1 MKYYLASDDLYIE
14 ITASVF
20 NQIQLQADGEYPNE
34 NGGMLAGRY
43 SADRH
48 TVYIEKVV
56 VPMEK
61 LTGRTTFM
69 RNTKGLEKVWNQ
81 LAKEGLRYVGEWHS
95 HPNGSTQYSGTDL
108 AAMIDIE
115 KEVAIENPILL
126 IMGVR
131 SSGLSAHTF
140 YCYKNNKLLEYK
152 KMIDLKELFGGLQK
166 QMLASLNVD
175 REFIGHPGSKGDA
188 TEQRWIEF
196 LRTYLPDRYK
206 VDKAIVIDSTGNVS
220 EQMDVVIYDAIYTPF
235 IFNQDGFMYIPAESV
250 YAVFEVKQD
259 VKGYIVYAAQKVE
272 SVRKLKRTSIEMVA
286 SGRRTPARPLTK
298 IIGGILT
305 TTSSYSG
312 NETVRNQL
320 KRLKGFQTLDLGCIC
335 DMGSFYVDY
344 NETQPIDIDPT
355 KDVKENRKYIEQI
368 YESREVKVN
377 GIKFSDKD
385 VSLFTF
391 FLQLVSYLKSI
402 GTVPAIDINA
412 YLKAINA
419 KIDEEV

>member
-1 MKYYLASDDLYIE
+1 MKYYLASDNLYIE
-14 ITASVF
+14 IKASVF
-20 NQIQLQADGEYPNE
+20 NQIKLQAEGEYPNE

-56 VPMEK
+56 VPVEK

-69 RNTKGLEKVWNQ
+69 RKTNGLEKVWEQ
-81 LAKEGLRYVGEWHS
+81 LSQEGLRYVGEWHS
-95 HPNGSTQYSGTDL
+95 HPNGSTQYSGSDL
-108 AAMIDIE
+108 AAIIDIE
-115 KEVAIENPILL
+115 KEVAIENPILM
-126 IMGVR
+126 IVGVR
-131 SSGLSAHTF
+131 GCRLSALTF

-152 KMIDLKELFGGLQK
+152 KMIDLRELFNGLQT

-175 REFIGHPGSKGDA
+175 RVFIEHPGSKGDA
-188 TEQRWIEF
+188 TEQRWIDF

-220 EQMDVVIYDAIYTPF
+220 EQMDIVIYDAIYTPF

-259 VKGYIVYAAQKVE
+259 VKGYIDYAAQKVE
-272 SVRKLKRTSIEMVA
+272 SVRRLKRTSVEMVN
-286 SGRRTPARPLTK
+286 SGRRTSARPLTK
-298 IIGGILT
+298 ILGGILT

-312 NETVRNQL
+312 TETVSKQL
-320 KRLKGFQTLDLGCIC
+320 KELKGYQTLDLGCLC
-335 DMGSFYVDY
+335 DTGSFHVDY
-344 NETQPIDIDPT
+344 KETRPDGIDQTKNEF
-355 KDVKENRKYIEQI
+355 IEQV
-368 YESREVKVN
+368 YESREVN
-377 GIKFSDKD
+377 EIIFSDKK

-412 YLKAINA
+412 YLNA
-419 KIDEEV
+419 IDERIDEGI

>member
-14 ITASVF
+14 IKASVF
-20 NQIQLQADGEYPNE
+20 NQIKLQAEGEYPNE
-34 NGGMLAGRY
+34 NGGMLDGRY

-56 VPMEK
+56 VPVEK

-69 RNTKGLEKVWNQ
+69 RKTNGLEKVWEQ
-81 LAKEGLRYVGEWHS
+81 LSQEGLRYVGEWHS
-95 HPNGSTQYSGTDL
+95 HPNGSTQYSGSDL

-115 KEVAIENPILL
+115 KEVAIENPILM
-126 IMGVR
+126 IVGVR
-131 SSGLSAHTF
+131 GCRLSALTF

-152 KMIDLKELFGGLQK
+152 KMIDLRELFNGLQT

-175 REFIGHPGSKGDA
+175 RVFIEHPGSKGDA
-188 TEQRWIEF
+188 TEQRWIDF

-220 EQMDVVIYDAIYTPF
+220 EQMDIVIYDAIYTPF

-259 VKGYIVYAAQKVE
+259 VKGYIDYAAQKVE
-272 SVRKLKRTSIEMVA
+272 SVRRLKRTSVEMVN
-286 SGRRTPARPLTK
+286 SGRRTSARPLTK

-312 NETVRNQL
+312 TETVSKQL
-320 KRLKGFQTLDLGCIC
+320 KELKGYQTLDLGCLC
-335 DMGSFYVDY
+335 DTGSFHVDY
-344 NETQPIDIDPT
+344 KETRPDGIDQTKNEF
-355 KDVKENRKYIEQI
+355 IEQV
-368 YESREVKVN
+368 YESREVN
-377 GIKFSDKD
+377 EIIFSDKK

-412 YLKAINA
+412 YLNA
-419 KIDEEV
+419 IDERIDEGI

>member
-14 ITASVF
+14 IKASVF
-20 NQIQLQADGEYPNE
+20 NQIKLQAEGEYPNE

-56 VPMEK
+56 VPVEK

-69 RNTKGLEKVWNQ
+69 RKTNGLEKVWEQ
-81 LAKEGLRYVGEWHS
+81 LSQEGLRYVGEWHS
-95 HPNGSTQYSGTDL
+95 HPNGSTQYSGSDL

-115 KEVAIENPILL
+115 KEVAIENPILM
-126 IMGVR
+126 IVGVR
-131 SSGLSAHTF
+131 GCRLSALTF

-152 KMIDLKELFGGLQK
+152 KMIDLRELFNGLQT

-175 REFIGHPGSKGDA
+175 RVFIEHPGSKGDA
-188 TEQRWIEF
+188 TEQRWIDF

-220 EQMDVVIYDAIYTPF
+220 EQMDIVIYDAIYTPF

-259 VKGYIVYAAQKVE
+259 VKGYIDYAAQKVE
-272 SVRKLKRTSIEMVA
+272 SVRRLKRTSVEMVN
-286 SGRRTPARPLTK
+286 SGRRTSARPLTK

-312 NETVRNQL
+312 TETVSNQL
-320 KRLKGFQTLDLGCIC
+320 KELKGYQTLDLGCLC
-335 DMGSFYVDY
+335 DTGSFHVDY
-344 NETQPIDIDPT
+344 KETRPDGIDQTKNEF
-355 KDVKENRKYIEQI
+355 IEQV
-368 YESREVKVN
+368 YESREVN
-377 GIKFSDKD
+377 EIIFSDKK

-412 YLKAINA
+412 YLNA
-419 KIDEEV
+419 IDERIDEGI

>member
-1 MKYYLASDDLYIE
+1 MKYYLASEDLYIE
-14 ITASVF
+14 IIASVF
-20 NQIQLQADGEYPNE
+20 NQIQLQAEGEYPNE

-56 VPMEK
+56 VPMGK

-81 LAKEGLRYVGEWHS
+81 LAKEELRYVGEWHS

-126 IMGVR
+126 IVGVR

-152 KMIDLKELFGGLQK
+152 KMIDLKELFCGLQK
-166 QMLASLNVD
+166 QMLASLKVD

-259 VKGYIVYAAQKVE
+259 VKGYIDYAAQKVE

-286 SGRRTPARPLTK
+286 SGRRTLAAPLTK

-312 NETVRNQL
+312 QETIKKQL
-320 KRLKGFQTLDLGCIC
+320 RELKGYQTLDLGCLC
-335 DMGSFYVDY
+335 DSGSFYVDY
-344 NETQPIDIDPT
+344 DEQKPEGLDPMKDI
-355 KDVKENRKYIEQI
+355 KKKRKYIEQV
-368 YESREVKVN
+368 YASREVKE
-377 GIKFSDKD
+377 IKFSDKE

-412 YLKAINA
+412 YLKAIHA
-419 KIDEEV
+419 KIDEEI

>member
-14 ITASVF
+14 IKASVF
-20 NQIQLQADGEYPNE
+20 NQIKLQAEGEYPNE

-56 VPMEK
+56 VPVDK

-69 RNTKGLEKVWNQ
+69 RKTNGLEKVWEQ
-81 LAKEGLRYVGEWHS
+81 LSQEGLRYVGEWHS
-95 HPNGSTQYSGTDL
+95 HPNGSTQYSGSDL

-115 KEVAIENPILL
+115 KEVAIENPILM
-126 IMGVR
+126 IVGVR
-131 SSGLSAHTF
+131 GCRLSALTF

-152 KMIDLKELFGGLQK
+152 KMIDLRELFNGLQT
-166 QMLASLNVD
+166 QMLASLNVE
-175 REFIGHPGSKGDA
+175 RVFIEHPGSKGDA
-188 TEQRWIEF
+188 TEQRWIDF

-220 EQMDVVIYDAIYTPF
+220 EQMDIVIYDAIYTPF

-259 VKGYIVYAAQKVE
+259 VKGYIDYAAQKVE
-272 SVRKLKRTSIEMVA
+272 SVRRLKRTSVEMVN
-286 SGRRTPARPLTK
+286 SGRRTSARPLTK
-298 IIGGILT
+298 ILGGILT

-312 NETVRNQL
+312 TETVSKQL
-320 KRLKGFQTLDLGCIC
+320 KELKGYQTLDLGCLC
-335 DMGSFYVDY
+335 DTGSFHVDY
-344 NETQPIDIDPT
+344 KETRPDGIDQTKNEF
-355 KDVKENRKYIEQI
+355 IEQV
-368 YESREVKVN
+368 YESREVN
-377 GIKFSDKD
+377 EIIFSDKK

-412 YLKAINA
+412 YLNA
-419 KIDEEV
+419 IDERIDEGI

>member
-14 ITASVF
+14 IKASVF
-20 NQIQLQADGEYPNE
+20 NQIKPQAEGEYPNE

-56 VPMEK
+56 VPVEK

-69 RNTKGLEKVWNQ
+69 RKTNGLEKVWEQ
-81 LAKEGLRYVGEWHS
+81 LSQEGLRYVGEWHS
-95 HPNGSTQYSGTDL
+95 HPNGSTQYSGSDL

-115 KEVAIENPILL
+115 KEVAIENPILM
-126 IMGVR
+126 IVGVR
-131 SSGLSAHTF
+131 GCRLSALTF

-152 KMIDLKELFGGLQK
+152 KMIDLRELFNGLQT

-175 REFIGHPGSKGDA
+175 RVFIEHPGSKGDA
-188 TEQRWIEF
+188 TEQRWIDF

-220 EQMDVVIYDAIYTPF
+220 EQMDIVIYDAIYTPF

-259 VKGYIVYAAQKVE
+259 VKGYIDYAAQKVE
-272 SVRKLKRTSIEMVA
+272 SVRRLKRTSVEMVN
-286 SGRRTPARPLTK
+286 SGRRTSARPLTK

-312 NETVRNQL
+312 TETVSKQL
-320 KRLKGFQTLDLGCIC
+320 KELKGYQTLDLGCLC
-335 DMGSFYVDY
+335 DTGSFHVDY
-344 NETQPIDIDPT
+344 KETRPDGIDQTKNEF
-355 KDVKENRKYIEQI
+355 IEQV
-368 YESREVKVN
+368 YESREVN
-377 GIKFSDKD
+377 EIIFSDKK

-412 YLKAINA
+412 YLNA
-419 KIDEEV
+419 IDERIDEGI

>member
-14 ITASVF
+14 IKASVF
-20 NQIQLQADGEYPNE
+20 NQIKLQAEGEYPNE

-56 VPMEK
+56 VPVEK

-69 RNTKGLEKVWNQ
+69 RKTNGLEKVWEQ
-81 LAKEGLRYVGEWHS
+81 LSQEGLRYVGEWHS
-95 HPNGSTQYSGTDL
+95 HPNGSTQYSGSDL
-108 AAMIDIE
+108 AAIIDIE
-115 KEVAIENPILL
+115 KEVAIENPILM
-126 IMGVR
+126 IVGVR
-131 SSGLSAHTF
+131 GCRLSALTF

-152 KMIDLKELFGGLQK
+152 KMIDLKELFNGLQT

-175 REFIGHPGSKGDA
+175 RVFIEHPGSKGDA
-188 TEQRWIEF
+188 TEQRWIDF

-220 EQMDVVIYDAIYTPF
+220 EQMDIVIYDAIYTPF

-259 VKGYIVYAAQKVE
+259 VKGYIDYAAQKLE
-272 SVRKLKRTSIEMVA
+272 SVRRLKRTSVEMVN
-286 SGRRTPARPLTK
+286 SGRRTSARPLTK

-312 NETVRNQL
+312 TETVSKQL
-320 KRLKGFQTLDLGCIC
+320 KELKGYQTLDLGCLC
-335 DMGSFYVDY
+335 DTGSFHVDY
-344 NETQPIDIDPT
+344 KETRPDGIDQTKNEF
-355 KDVKENRKYIEQI
+355 IEQV
-368 YESREVKVN
+368 YESREVN
-377 GIKFSDKD
+377 EIIFSDKK

-412 YLKAINA
+412 YLNA
-419 KIDEEV
+419 IDERIDEGI

>member
-14 ITASVF
+14 IKASVF
-20 NQIQLQADGEYPNE
+20 NQIKLQAEGEYPNE

-56 VPMEK
+56 VPVDK

-69 RNTKGLEKVWNQ
+69 RKTNGLEKVWEQ
-81 LAKEGLRYVGEWHS
+81 LSQEGLRYVGEWHS
-95 HPNGSTQYSGTDL
+95 HPNGSTQNSGSDL

-115 KEVAIENPILL
+115 KEVAIENPILM
-126 IMGVR
+126 IVGVR
-131 SSGLSAHTF
+131 GCRLSALTF

-152 KMIDLKELFGGLQK
+152 KMIDLRELFNGLQT

-175 REFIGHPGSKGDA
+175 RVFIEHPGSKGDA
-188 TEQRWIEF
+188 TEQRWIDF
-196 LRTYLPDRYK
+196 LGTYLPDRYK

-220 EQMDVVIYDAIYTPF
+220 EQMDIVIYDAIYTPF

-259 VKGYIVYAAQKVE
+259 VKGYIGYAAQKVE
-272 SVRKLKRTSIEMVA
+272 SVRRLKRTSVEMVN
-286 SGRRTPARPLTK
+286 SGRRTSARPLTK
-298 IIGGILT
+298 ILGGILT

-312 NETVRNQL
+312 TETVSKQL
-320 KRLKGFQTLDLGCIC
+320 KELKGYQTLDLGCLC
-335 DMGSFYVDY
+335 DTGSFHVDY
-344 NETQPIDIDPT
+344 KETRPDGIDQTKNEF
-355 KDVKENRKYIEQI
+355 IEQV
-368 YESREVKVN
+368 YESREVN
-377 GIKFSDKD
+377 EIIFSDKK

-412 YLKAINA
+412 YLNA
-419 KIDEEV
+419 IDERIDEGI

>member
-14 ITASVF
+14 IKASVF
-20 NQIQLQADGEYPNE
+20 NQIKLQAEGEYPNE

-56 VPMEK
+56 VPVEK

-69 RNTKGLEKVWNQ
+69 RKTNGLEKVWEQ
-81 LAKEGLRYVGEWHS
+81 LSQEGLRYVGEWHS
-95 HPNGSTQYSGTDL
+95 HPNGSTQYSGSDL

-115 KEVAIENPILL
+115 KEVAIENPILM
-126 IMGVR
+126 IVGGR
-131 SSGLSAHTF
+131 GCSLSALTF

-152 KMIDLKELFGGLQK
+152 KMIDLRELFNGLQT

-175 REFIGHPGSKGDA
+175 RVFIEHPGSKGDA
-188 TEQRWIEF
+188 TEQRWIDF

-220 EQMDVVIYDAIYTPF
+220 EQMDIVIYDAIYTPF

-259 VKGYIVYAAQKVE
+259 VKGYIDYAAQKVE
-272 SVRKLKRTSIEMVA
+272 SVRRLKRTSVEMVN
-286 SGRRTPARPLTK
+286 SGRRTSARPLTK

-312 NETVRNQL
+312 TETVSKQL
-320 KRLKGFQTLDLGCIC
+320 KELKGYQTLDLGCLC
-335 DMGSFYVDY
+335 DTGSFHVDY
-344 NETQPIDIDPT
+344 KETRPDGIDQTKNEF
-355 KDVKENRKYIEQI
+355 IEQV
-368 YESREVKVN
+368 YESREVN
-377 GIKFSDKD
+377 EIIFSDKK

-412 YLKAINA
+412 YLNA
-419 KIDEEV
+419 IDERIDEGI

>member
-14 ITASVF
+14 IKASVF
-20 NQIQLQADGEYPNE
+20 NQIKLQAEGEYPNE

-56 VPMEK
+56 VPVEK

-69 RNTKGLEKVWNQ
+69 RKTNGLEKVWEQ
-81 LAKEGLRYVGEWHS
+81 LSQEGLRYVGEWHS
-95 HPNGSTQYSGTDL
+95 HPNGSTQYSGSDL

-115 KEVAIENPILL
+115 KEVAIENPILM
-126 IMGVR
+126 IVGVR
-131 SSGLSAHTF
+131 GCRLSALTF

-152 KMIDLKELFGGLQK
+152 KMIDLRELFNGLQT

-175 REFIGHPGSKGDA
+175 RVFIEHPGSKGDA
-188 TEQRWIEF
+188 TEQRWIDF

-206 VDKAIVIDSTGNVS
+206 VDKAIVIDSAGNVS
-220 EQMDVVIYDAIYTPF
+220 EQMDIVIYDAIYTPF

-259 VKGYIVYAAQKVE
+259 VKGYIDYAAQKVE
-272 SVRKLKRTSIEMVA
+272 SVRRLKRTSVEMVN
-286 SGRRTPARPLTK
+286 SGRRTSARPLTK

-312 NETVRNQL
+312 TETVSKQL
-320 KRLKGFQTLDLGCIC
+320 KELKGYQTLDLGCLC
-335 DMGSFYVDY
+335 DTGSFHVDY
-344 NETQPIDIDPT
+344 KETRPDGIDQTKNEF
-355 KDVKENRKYIEQI
+355 IEQV
-368 YESREVKVN
+368 YESREVN
-377 GIKFSDKD
+377 EIIFSDKK

-412 YLKAINA
+412 YLNA
-419 KIDEEV
+419 IDERIDEGI

>member
-14 ITASVF
+14 IKASVF
-20 NQIQLQADGEYPNE
+20 NQIKLQAEGEYPNE

-56 VPMEK
+56 VPVEK

-69 RNTKGLEKVWNQ
+69 RKTNGLEKVWEQ
-81 LAKEGLRYVGEWHS
+81 LSQEGLRYVGEWHS
-95 HPNGSTQYSGTDL
+95 HPNGSTQYSGSDL

-115 KEVAIENPILL
+115 KEVAIENPILM
-126 IMGVR
+126 IVGVR
-131 SSGLSAHTF
+131 GCRLSALTF

-152 KMIDLKELFGGLQK
+152 KMIDLRELFNGLQT

-175 REFIGHPGSKGDA
+175 RVFIEHPGSKGDA
-188 TEQRWIEF
+188 TEQRWIDF

-220 EQMDVVIYDAIYTPF
+220 EQMDIVIYDAIYTPF

-259 VKGYIVYAAQKVE
+259 VKGYIDYAAQKVE
-272 SVRKLKRTSIEMVA
+272 SVRRLKRSSVEMVN
-286 SGRRTPARPLTK
+286 SGRRTSARPLTK

-312 NETVRNQL
+312 TETVSKQL
-320 KRLKGFQTLDLGCIC
+320 KELKGYQTLDLGCLC
-335 DMGSFYVDY
+335 DTGSFHVDY
-344 NETQPIDIDPT
+344 KETRPDGIDQTKNEF
-355 KDVKENRKYIEQI
+355 IEQV
-368 YESREVKVN
+368 YESREVN
-377 GIKFSDKD
+377 EIIFSDKK

-412 YLKAINA
+412 YLNA
-419 KIDEEV
+419 IDERIDEGI

>member
-1 MKYYLASDDLYIE
+1 
-14 ITASVF
+14 
-20 NQIQLQADGEYPNE
+20 
-34 NGGMLAGRY
+34 MLAGRY

-56 VPMEK
+56 VPVEK

-69 RNTKGLEKVWNQ
+69 RKTNGLEKVWEQ
-81 LAKEGLRYVGEWHS
+81 LSQEGLRYVGEWHS
-95 HPNGSTQYSGTDL
+95 HPNGSTQYSGSDL
-108 AAMIDIE
+108 AAIIDIE
-115 KEVAIENPILL
+115 KEVAIENPILM
-126 IMGVR
+126 IVGVR
-131 SSGLSAHTF
+131 GCRLSALTF

-152 KMIDLKELFGGLQK
+152 KMIDLRELFNGLQT

-175 REFIGHPGSKGDA
+175 RVFIEHPGSKGDA
-188 TEQRWIEF
+188 TEQRWIDF

-220 EQMDVVIYDAIYTPF
+220 EQMDIVIYDAIYTPF

-259 VKGYIVYAAQKVE
+259 VKGYIDYAAQKLE
-272 SVRKLKRTSIEMVA
+272 SVRRLKRTSVEMVN
-286 SGRRTPARPLTK
+286 SGRRTSARPLTK

-312 NETVRNQL
+312 TETVSKQL
-320 KRLKGFQTLDLGCIC
+320 KELKGYQTLDLGCLC
-335 DMGSFYVDY
+335 DTGSFHVDY
-344 NETQPIDIDPT
+344 KETRPDGIDQTKNEF
-355 KDVKENRKYIEQI
+355 IEQV
-368 YESREVKVN
+368 YESREVN
-377 GIKFSDKD
+377 EIIFSDKK

-412 YLKAINA
+412 YLNA
-419 KIDEEV
+419 IDERIDEGI

>member
-1 MKYYLASDDLYIE
+1 MKYYLASDNLYIE
-14 ITASVF
+14 IKASVF
-20 NQIQLQADGEYPNE
+20 NQIKLQAEGEYPNE

-56 VPMEK
+56 VPVEK

-69 RNTKGLEKVWNQ
+69 RKTNGLEKVWEQ
-81 LAKEGLRYVGEWHS
+81 LSQEGLRYVGEWHS
-95 HPNGSTQYSGTDL
+95 HPNGSTQYSGSDL
-108 AAMIDIE
+108 AAIIDIE
-115 KEVAIENPILL
+115 KEVAIENPILM
-126 IMGVR
+126 IVGVR
-131 SSGLSAHTF
+131 GCRLSTLTF

-152 KMIDLKELFGGLQK
+152 KMIDLKELFNGLQT

-175 REFIGHPGSKGDA
+175 RVFIEHPGSKGDA
-188 TEQRWIEF
+188 TEQRWIDF

-220 EQMDVVIYDAIYTPF
+220 EQMDIVIYDAIYTPF
-235 IFNQDGFMYIPAESV
+235 IFNQDGFMSIPAESA

-259 VKGYIVYAAQKVE
+259 VKGHIDYAAQKLE
-272 SVRKLKRTSIEMVA
+272 SVRRLKRTSVEMVN
-286 SGRRTPARPLTK
+286 SGRRTSARPLTK

-312 NETVRNQL
+312 TETVSKQL
-320 KRLKGFQTLDLGCIC
+320 KELKGYQTLDLGCLC
-335 DMGSFYVDY
+335 DTGSFHVDY
-344 NETQPIDIDPT
+344 KETRPDGIDQTKNEF
-355 KDVKENRKYIEQI
+355 IEQV
-368 YESREVKVN
+368 YESREVN
-377 GIKFSDKD
+377 EIIFSDKK

-412 YLKAINA
+412 YLNA
-419 KIDEEV
+419 IDERIDEGI

>member
-14 ITASVF
+14 IKASVF
-20 NQIQLQADGEYPNE
+20 NQIKLQAEGEYPNE

-56 VPMEK
+56 VPVEK
-61 LTGRTTFM
+61 LTDRTTFM
-69 RNTKGLEKVWNQ
+69 RKTNGLEKVWEQ
-81 LAKEGLRYVGEWHS
+81 LSQEGLRYVGEWHS
-95 HPNGSTQYSGTDL
+95 HPNGSTQYSGSDL

-115 KEVAIENPILL
+115 KEVAIENPILM
-126 IMGVR
+126 IVGVR
-131 SSGLSAHTF
+131 GCRLSALTF

-152 KMIDLKELFGGLQK
+152 KMIDLRELFNGLQT

-175 REFIGHPGSKGDA
+175 RVFIEHPGSKGDA
-188 TEQRWIEF
+188 TEQRWIDF

-220 EQMDVVIYDAIYTPF
+220 EQMDIVIYDAIYTPF

-259 VKGYIVYAAQKVE
+259 VKGYIDYAAQKVE
-272 SVRKLKRTSIEMVA
+272 SVRRLKRTSVEMVN
-286 SGRRTPARPLTK
+286 SGRRTSARPLTK

-312 NETVRNQL
+312 TETVSKQL
-320 KRLKGFQTLDLGCIC
+320 KELKGYQTLDLGCLC
-335 DMGSFYVDY
+335 DTGSFHVDY
-344 NETQPIDIDPT
+344 KETRPDGIDQTKNEF
-355 KDVKENRKYIEQI
+355 IEQV
-368 YESREVKVN
+368 YESREVN
-377 GIKFSDKD
+377 EIIFSDKK

-412 YLKAINA
+412 YLNA
-419 KIDEEV
+419 IDERIDEGI